1 MRTVVILSAIAC
13 LSCSIQGQTLPK
25 VPTGKP
31 VAPVNWQSAE
41 RAKLLEGVK
50 ELPKMG
56 APGPVAVFGAF
67 AFPVIAANADGKAQL
82 ALVAAAAYGKGKVLI
97 YGHSGY
103 IDGSSIGGSDAGTLL
118 INAVKWCGGKDKPR
132 VGVRNGNSVAFLDKK
147 GFRAKSFKAVDKKD
161 LRDFDVI
168 ILGPSDLGE
177 KEVDALGDYIKTGG
191 GVIAAA
197 TGWAYDQTSGGK
209 SLNDDHPG
217 NQALRAAGLGWTTMT
232 FPDQVRVFPASTDL
246 PNMLN
251 AADAILALRKQ
262 KQGGN
267 ADEAA
272 MNQGVNALQVALS
285 CQPSQGSGLQSAV
298 ISALGEGSSI
308 VPTPQKPLLE
318 SDVAARLR
326 LGIETRV
333 LKLAS
338 GTDLQAHAAAST
350 FPGMVAQDVKRVTQ
364 EVAIDPSIPGWQ
376 STGLYASAGDKI
388 SVKLPASL
396 ISKGYSLRI
405 GCHTDTLYHLDKW
418 MRAPEVTKTVQ
429 LKQEITETS
438 SGFGGLIYI
447 VVPGKTESTAP
458 FSVFIAGGVPAPL
471 FVLGKTTDDAW
482 KAEVS
487 KRPAPWAEL
496 ACAGVVLCCPTEAA
510 RTIKNPTQLMT
521 YWQKV
526 VDVQDE
532 LSNVTK
538 DRKRP
543 ERIVADVQI
552 SAGYM
557 HSGYPI
563 MVPVSAA
570 MEMVTFSRLKWPGW
584 GFYHEIGH
592 NHQKGEWTFE
602 GTGEVTNNV
611 FALYCYEAAL
621 DKPKTIGHEGA
632 SEAAQKEHWTK
643 HKKAGAPFATW
654 KKDPFLA
661 LTTYIQLIDGFGW
674 DAVKKYFDS
683 YNDSSFGP
691 MPTNDDEKRDQFL
704 VRYSKITNKNL
715 GPFFEAWGIPVSS
728 GAKDSVAKLEK
739 WLPKH
744 MH

>member
-1 MRTVVILSAIAC
+1 MRKAIILSVIA
-13 LSCSIQGQTLPK
+13 LAAQITHGQTLLK
-25 VPTGKP
+25 AA
-31 VAPVNWQSAE
+31 APVNWQSAE

-56 APGPVAVFGAF
+56 APGPVAIFGAF
-67 AFPVIAANADGKAQL
+67 AFPVIAANADGKAEL
-82 ALVAAAAYGKGKVLI
+82 ALVAAAAYGKGKALI
-97 YGHSGY
+97 YGHTGY

-118 INAVKWCGGKDKPR
+118 VNAVKWCGGKDKPR
-132 VGVRNGNSVAFLDKK
+132 VGVRNGNSMAFLDKR
-147 GFRAKSFKAVDKKD
+147 GFKAKAFKGVDKKD
-161 LRDFDVI
+161 MRDFDVV
-168 ILGPSDLGE
+168 ILGPSDLSDDE
-177 KEVDALGDYIKTGG
+177 AAFLAEYIKNGG

-217 NQALRAAGLGWTTMT
+217 NKALRAAGLAWTAMT
-232 FPDQVRVFPASTDL
+232 FPDQVRVFPSATDL
-246 PNMLN
+246 PNMMN
-251 AADAILALRKQ
+251 AADAVLALRKQ
-262 KQGGN
+262 KQGGV

-272 MNQGVNALQVALS
+272 LNQGVNALQVALS
-285 CQPSQGSGLQSAV
+285 SQPSQGSGLQSAV
-298 ISALGEGSSI
+298 VAALGDGSSI

-318 SDVAARLR
+318 KDVASRLR

-333 LKLAS
+333 LKLA
-338 GTDLQAHAAAST
+338 GGADIQAHAAAST
-350 FPGMVAQDVKRVTQ
+350 FPGMVPTDAKRVTQ
-364 EVAIDPSIPGWQ
+364 EVVIDPTIPGWQ
-376 STGLYASAGDKI
+376 STGLYATAGEKI
-388 SVKLPASL
+388 GVKLPDAMA
-396 ISKGYSLRI
+396 SKGYSLRI
-405 GCHTDTLYHLDKW
+405 GCHTDSLYHLDKW
-418 MRAPEVTKTVQ
+418 MRAPEVTRTVP
-429 LKQEITETS
+429 LKEGVTETS

-447 VVPGKTESTAP
+447 VVPGKTESASP
-458 FSVFIAGGVPAPL
+458 FSVTIAGGVPAPL
-471 FVLGKTTDDAW
+471 FVLGKTTEEMWMND
-482 KAEVS
+482 VS
-487 KRPAPWAEL
+487 KRPAPWAEF
-496 ACAGVVLCCPTEAA
+496 ACPGVVLCCPSDVA
-510 RTIKNPTQLMT
+510 RTVKNPTQLMT

-526 VDVQDE
+526 VEVQDE

-563 MVPVSAA
+563 MVPVSAS
-570 MEMVTFSRLKWPGW
+570 MEMVTFTRLKWPGW

-621 DKPKTIGHEGA
+621 GKPKTTGHEGA
-632 SEAAQKEHWTK
+632 SESAQKEHWTK
-643 HKKAGAPFATW
+643 HKKAGAPFAGW

-683 YNDSSFGP
+683 YNDSSFGS
-691 MPTNDDEKRDQFL
+691 MPSNDDEKRDQFL
-704 VRYSKITNKNL
+704 VRYSKIVNKNL
-715 GPFFEAWGIPVSS
+715 GPFFEAWGIPVSAD
-728 GAKDSVAKLEK
+728 AKASVSKLEQ
-739 WLPKH
+739 WLPKN

>member
-1 MRTVVILSAIAC
+1 MKSASA
-13 LSCSIQGQTLPK
+13 LLVAVSLLGSTAFLNGQSKGAGAPAASGWQG
-25 VPTGKP
+25 V
-31 VAPVNWQSAE
+31 E
-41 RAKLLEGVK
+41 RAKLLQGVK

-56 APGPVAVFGAF
+56 APGPVAIFGSF
-67 AFPVIAANADGKAQL
+67 AFPVIAANADGKAEL
-82 ALVAAAAYGKGKVLI
+82 ALVAAAAYGKGRALI
-97 YGHSGY
+97 YGHTGY

-118 INAVKWCGGKDKPR
+118 VNAVKWCSGKEKPR
-132 VGVRNGNSVAFLDKK
+132 VGVRNGGSNAFLEKR
-147 GFRAKSFKAVDKKD
+147 GFRPKSFKAVDKKN
-161 LRDFDVI
+161 LSEFDVI
-168 ILGPSDLGE
+168 ILGPSDLGDA
-177 KEVDALGDYIKTGG
+177 EVTALSDYLKGGG

-209 SLNDDHPG
+209 SLNDEHPG
-217 NQALRAAGLGWTTMT
+217 NRALRAAGLGWTSMT
-232 FPDQVRVFPASTDL
+232 FPDQVRTFSASADL
-246 PNMLN
+246 PGMMN
-251 AADAILALRKQ
+251 AAEAVLALRKQ
-262 KQGGN
+262 KQGAA

-285 CQPSQGSGLQSAV
+285 CQPSQGGGLQTAV
-298 ISALGEGSSI
+298 VSALGEGSSI
-308 VPTPQKPLLE
+308 VPTRDKPLLE
-318 SDVAARLR
+318 SDVAPRLR
-326 LGIETRV
+326 LGIETRI
-333 LKLAS
+333 LKLA
-338 GTDLQAHAAAST
+338 GGADIKAHPAAAV
-350 FPGMVAQDVKRVTQ
+350 FPGMVAAEVKRVNQ
-364 EVAIDPSIPGWQ
+364 EVTIDPSVPGWQ

-388 SVKLPASL
+388 SVKLPEAAVGQ
-396 ISKGYSLRI
+396 GYSLRI
-405 GCHTDTLYHLDKW
+405 GCHTDSLYHLDKW
-418 MRAPEVTKTVQ
+418 MRAPEITRTVP
-429 LKQEITETS
+429 LKQALTETS

-447 VVPGKTESTAP
+447 VVPGKAESGAP
-458 FSVFIAGGVPAPL
+458 FSVVIGGGVQAPL
-471 FVLGKTTDDAW
+471 FVLGKTTDEQW
-482 KAEVS
+482 KTEIS

-496 ACAGVVLCCPTEAA
+496 ACKGVVLCCPTEAA
-510 RTIKNPTQLMT
+510 RTVKNPAELMT

-526 VDVQDE
+526 IDVQDE

-543 ERIVADVQI
+543 ERIVSDVQI

-570 MEMVTFSRLKWPGW
+570 MEMVTFNRLKWPGW

-611 FALYCYEAAL
+611 FALYCFEAAL
-621 DKPKTIGHEGA
+621 GKPKTIGHTGA
-632 SEAAQKEHWTK
+632 SEEAQKEHWLK
-643 HKKAGAPFATW
+643 HKKEGAPFATW
-654 KKDPFLA
+654 KKDPFRA

-691 MPTNDDEKRDQFL
+691 LPSNDDEKRDQFM

-715 GPFFEAWGIPVSS
+715 GPFFDAWGIPVSS
-728 GAKDSVAKLEK
+728 GAKESISKLEA
-739 WLPKH
+739 WMPKH

>member
-1 MRTVVILSAIAC
+1 MKSALVPFILAC
-13 LSCSIQGQTLPK
+13 LPVVGLAQTTPK
-25 VPTGKP
+25 
-31 VAPVNWQSAE
+31 APPAAMNWQAAE

-56 APGPVAVFGAF
+56 APGPVAIFGAF
-67 AFPVIAANADGKAQL
+67 AFPVVAANADGKAQL
-82 ALVAAAAYGKGKVLI
+82 ALVAAAGFGKGKTLI
-97 YGHSGY
+97 YGHTGY
-103 IDGSSIGGSDAGTLL
+103 IDGASIGGSDAGTLL
-118 INAVKWCGGKDKPR
+118 VNAIKWCSGKEKPR
-132 VGVRNGNSVAFLDKK
+132 VGVRNGNSVAFLSKR
-147 GFRAKSFKAVDKKD
+147 GFRAKAFKNVDKKD
-161 LRDFDVI
+161 LSEFDVI
-168 ILGPSDLGE
+168 ILAPSDLGDSE
-177 KEVDALGDYIKTGG
+177 ASLLGDYLKNGG
-191 GVIAAA
+191 GVVAAA
-197 TGWAYDQTSGGK
+197 TGWAYDQTSGGR
-209 SLNDDHPG
+209 SLNDEHPG
-217 NQALRAAGLGWTTMT
+217 NKALRGAGLAWTTMT
-232 FPDQVRVFPASTDL
+232 FPDQVRVFPAVTDL
-246 PNMLN
+246 PSSMN
-251 AADAILALRKQ
+251 AAEAVLALRKQ
-262 KQGGN
+262 KQGAGV
-267 ADEAA
+267 DEAA

-298 ISALGEGSSI
+298 VSALGEGSSI
-308 VPTPQKPLLE
+308 VPTPKKPLLE

-338 GTDLQAHAAAST
+338 GADIQAHPAASE
-350 FPGMVAQDVKRVTQ
+350 FPGMVASGVTRVSQ
-364 EVAIDPSIPGWQ
+364 EVTIDPAIPGWQ

-388 SVKLPASL
+388 SVKLPESL
-396 ISKGYSLRI
+396 TGQGYSLRI
-405 GCHTDTLYHLDKW
+405 GCHTDSLYHLDKW
-418 MRAPEVTKTVQ
+418 MRAPEITRTVPLRQ
-429 LKQEITETS
+429 AVTETS

-447 VVPGKTESTAP
+447 VVPGKAEGAAP
-458 FSVFIAGGVPAPL
+458 FSVMIAGGVPAPL
-471 FVLGKTTDDAW
+471 FVLGKTTDELW
-482 KAEVS
+482 KTEIS

-496 ACAGVVLCCPTEAA
+496 ACKGVVLCCPSEAA
-510 RTIKNPTQLMT
+510 RTIKNPTELMT

-526 VDVQDE
+526 SDVQDE

-570 MEMVTFSRLKWPGW
+570 MEMVTFNRLKWPGW

-611 FALYCYEAAL
+611 FALYCFEAAL
-621 DKPKTIGHEGA
+621 GKPKTVGHSGA
-632 SEAAQKEHWTK
+632 SEEAQKEHWQK
-643 HKKAGAPFATW
+643 HKKAGAPFAAW

-674 DAVKKYFDS
+674 DVVKKYFDS
-683 YNDSSFGP
+683 YNDSSFGALP
-691 MPTNDDEKRDQFL
+691 ANDDEKRDQFM
-704 VRYSKITNKNL
+704 VRYSKIANVNL
-715 GPFFEAWGIPVSS
+715 GPFFDAWGIPVSS
-728 GAKDSVAKLEK
+728 SAKESIAKLGP
-739 WLPKH
+739 WMPKH